1 MAIALSLDMSLDELQ
16 TVLKKYGYYLSES
29 VVADMVVKW
38 FFTYRNNEGRKILHM
53 VNEVFEEMELPLLM
67 TRTK

>member
-38 FFTYRNNEGRKILHM
+38 FFTYRNNEGKKILHM